1 MRTPVR
7 GLQFAA
13 TALLVAAPLVG
24 QEDPAQGGPAG
35 PPAPPTE
42 LVFEREVFRYPAF
55 ERRNPFRALVG
66 NLAGGPRFEQISL
79 RGIIWSAE
87 PGLSMALFGTGI
99 VGAGASVEGGPSS
112 KRLRVGETWGNT
124 TVVEIERDLVVVQ
137 VEEFGLTERKV
148 FELTRR

>member
-1 MRTPVR
+1 MRMPVQ
-7 GLQFAA
+7 GWQFAA
-13 TALLVAAPLVG
+13 AILLAVAPLAG
-24 QEDPAQGGPAG
+24 QENPAQGGPAG

-42 LVFEREVFRYPAF
+42 LLFEREVFQYPAF
-55 ERRNPFRALVG
+55 ERRSPFRALVG
-66 NLAGGPRFEQISL
+66 NLAGGPRSEQIGL

-87 PGLSMALFGTGI
+87 PGLSVALFGTGI
-99 VGAGASVEGGPSS
+99 VSAEGGPST

-137 VEEFGLTERKV
+137 VEEFGLTERRV

>member
-1 MRTPVR
+1 MRMPVR

-13 TALLVAAPLVG
+13 ALLLMAAPVAG
-24 QEDPAQGGPAG
+24 QENPAQGGPAG
-35 PPAPPTE
+35 PPAPPIE
-42 LVFEREVFRYPAF
+42 LVFEREVFQYPAF

-66 NLAGGPRFEQISL
+66 NLAGGPRSEQINL

-87 PGLSMALFGTGI
+87 PGLSVALFGARI
-99 VGAGASVEGGPSS
+99 VGAADSGPST

-124 TVVEIERDLVVVQ
+124 TVVEIERNLVVVQ

>member
-1 MRTPVR
+1 
-7 GLQFAA
+7 
-13 TALLVAAPLVG
+13 
-24 QEDPAQGGPAG
+24 
-35 PPAPPTE
+35 
-42 LVFEREVFRYPAF
+42 VFQYPAF

-66 NLAGGPRFEQISL
+66 NLAGGPRSEQLKL

-87 PGLSMALFGTGI
+87 PGLSVALFGTGI
-99 VGAGASVEGGPSS
+99 VVAEPSADSGPST

-124 TVVEIERDLVVVQ
+124 TVVEIERDLVVVR

>member
-1 MRTPVR
+1 MRMPESVLLLTAGIMLAVAPV
-7 GLQFAA
+7 A
-13 TALLVAAPLVG
+13 G
-24 QEDPAQGGPAG
+24 QEQPAGPPG

-42 LVFEREVFRYPAF
+42 LVFEREVFQYPAF

-66 NLAGGPRFEQISL
+66 NLAGGPRSEQLRL

-87 PGLSMALFGTGI
+87 PGLSMALFGSS
-99 VGAGASVEGGPSS
+99 VAGAVPSVEGGPST

>member
-1 MRTPVR
+1 MRMPVR
-7 GLQFAA
+7 ALQL
-13 TALLVAAPLVG
+13 TAVILLVAAPLAG

-35 PPAPPTE
+35 PPPPPTE
-42 LVFEREVFRYPAF
+42 LVFEREVFQYPAF

-66 NLAGGPRFEQISL
+66 TLAGGPRSEQISL

-87 PGLSMALFGTGI
+87 PGRSVALFGTGI
-99 VGAGASVEGGPSS
+99 AGAAPSAEGGPST

-148 FELTRR
+148 FQLTRR